1 MSTLEQQ
8 TSEAAVQHLV
18 RTANIEVIPLKGAD
32 AAVAALPAQ
41 TTVTI
46 TCSPKFGLE
55 RTLQHAEAA
64 ARSGHRVIP
73 HLAARQ
79 VESAARL
86 SAFLERIS
94 AAGITDL
101 YVIGGDADE
110 ATGPYRDAGDL
121 LEAIVASDRR
131 PERIGVG
138 CYPEGHP
145 KINDEKLLQALQRK
159 QQHADYMVS
168 QLCFDHTALTGWVR
182 AARAVGVT
190 LPLRIGLAAPLKTS
204 KLIELSLRIGVG
216 TSVRFLSKQHGMV
229 GNLVLGRAYEPQQL
243 LYAIGDEL
251 DDPVLDI
258 EGLHLFSFNQ
268 VAATDEWQRR
278 IAGTPDGARR
288 WGRSEC
294 RHAEE
299 RVQWNTR

>member
-1 MSTLEQQ
+1 MTTLRQQ
-8 TSEAAVQHLV
+8 TSAASIVDHLV
-18 RTANIEVIPLKGAD
+18 RAANIEVIPLKGAD
-32 AAVAALPAQ
+32 EAVAALPAE

-64 ARSGHRVIP
+64 VRTGHRVVP

-79 VESAARL
+79 VQSADEL
-86 SAFLERIS
+86 VAFLDRIR

-101 YVIGGDADE
+101 YVVGGDAE
-110 ATGPYRDAGDL
+110 QAAGPYRDAGDL
-121 LEAIVASDRR
+121 LEAIVDSAVR

-145 KINDEKLLQALQRK
+145 NIGRDALRRALERK
-159 QQHADYMVS
+159 QRHADYMVS
-168 QLCFDHTALTGWVR
+168 QLCFDSGALVGWLR
-182 AARAVGVT
+182 ATRADGVT

-216 TSVRFLSKQHGMV
+216 PSVRFLSKQHGIV
-229 GNLVLGRAYEPQQL
+229 SNLVLGRAYQPEQL
-243 LYAIGDEL
+243 LYEIGEALADPAL
-251 DDPVLDI
+251 DV

-268 VAATDEWQRR
+268 VAATAEWQRR
-278 IAGTPDGARR
+278 VSGTA
-288 WGRSEC
+288 
-294 RHAEE
+294 
-299 RVQWNTR
+299 Q